1 MVEAGIAHGWRRG
14 LLDVGDHA
22 LMRGLATAFPRF
34 VRGCPY
40 LTAGVDLIGHK
51 AARGSSPAAATP
63 PLMRVPICLL
73 SRPGVQVTCAS
84 WPIAHMKPTS
94 SRATAS
100 QTTVDFLPL
109 ALSAR

>member
-1 MVEAGIAHGWRRG
+1 MVDAGIAHGWRRG

-51 AARGSSPAAATP
+51 AAHGSSPAAATP
-63 PLMRVPICLL
+63 PLMRDPICLP
-73 SRPGVQVTCAS
+73 SWWGVQVTCAS
-84 WPIAHMKPTS
+84 
-94 SRATAS
+94 
-100 QTTVDFLPL
+100 
-109 ALSAR
+109 